1 MLNPNVEIKKWFIN
15 AIATATSIGVYDG
28 MAPVNAGN
36 EYIILNGRTSNQVQ
50 GKTGYTNTNII
61 VVDIVTKSANF
72 GFKRSE
78 TISNLILGAINS
90 DTIITLPTGW
100 NATQLFVDSV
110 INLDALNPLDNVFR
124 TLITYKLIITQI

>member
-61 VVDIVTKSANF
+61 IVDIVTKSANF
-72 GFKRSE
+72 GYKRSE

-90 DTIITLPTGW
+90 DTTITLPTGW

-110 INLDALNPLDNVFR
+110 TNLDALNPLDNVFR

>member
-1 MLNPNVEIKKWFIN
+1 MLNPNVEIKKWFIST
-15 AIATATSIGVYDG
+15 IATATGIGVYDG

-124 TLITYKLIITQI
+124 TLITYKLIITQN